1 MKRQRRQK
9 SSWFSRLLAN
19 FLVSGAVLV
28 ALSLGIAS
36 CARKDVSTLASYQP
50 RLVLEEFFAGR
61 SVAYGIFEDR
71 FGNLRR
77 QFRVNLSGTLDGN
90 RLVLDEEFLYDDDE
104 RASRR
109 WTIDRLES
117 ASDGTVTYTGRAA
130 DANAAAQ
137 AKLFASEMAIKVTN
151 DALQLFGAKGYSRN
165 TPIER
170 IVRDA
175 RMFTIGGGTAQILRT
190 VIATRILE
198 RKFPQTRDGYN
209 RMDVRDG
216 APDLKAV

>member
-1 MKRQRRQK
+1 MIEQRRHKQ
-9 SSWFSRLLAN
+9 SWFGRLTLN
-19 FLVSGAVLV
+19 FVMSASVLV
-28 ALSLGIAS
+28 ALLLGTAA
-36 CARKDVSTLASYQP
+36 CARKDVSTLASHQP

-77 QFRVNLSGTLDGN
+77 QFRVNLSGELDGN
-90 RLVLDEEFLYDDDE
+90 RLVLDEEFLYDDGE

-137 AKLFASEMAIKVTN
+137 GMQIGNALNWQYDITLELSGMSLDVHFDDWIYKQDEDIAINRAFVTKFGVEIGSVTIVFIRGKTASSLWPLSLNEWP
-151 DALQLFGAKGYSRN
+151 S
-165 TPIER
+165 
-170 IVRDA
+170 
-175 RMFTIGGGTAQILRT
+175 
-190 VIATRILE
+190 
-198 RKFPQTRDGYN
+198 
-209 RMDVRDG
+209 
-216 APDLKAV
+216 

>member
-9 SSWFSRLLAN
+9 SSWFSRMLAN

-36 CARKDVSTLASYQP
+36 CARKDVSTLAGYQP
-50 RLVLEEFFAGR
+50 RLVLEEFFAGQ

-90 RLVLDEEFLYDDDE
+90 RLVLDEEFLYDDGE

-137 AKLFASEMAIKVTN
+137 GMQIGNALNWQYDITLELSGMSLDVHFDDWIYKQDEDIAINRAFVTKFGVEIGSVTIVFIRGKTASSLWPLSLDEWP
-151 DALQLFGAKGYSRN
+151 S
-165 TPIER
+165 
-170 IVRDA
+170 
-175 RMFTIGGGTAQILRT
+175 
-190 VIATRILE
+190 
-198 RKFPQTRDGYN
+198 
-209 RMDVRDG
+209 
-216 APDLKAV
+216 